1 MEANLYCKIMLD
13 FNGLK
18 IMALLVGVAAL
29 TVVVAIMLDLA
40 SGLRKAKLLGE
51 ARSSYAYERTTT
63 KLMRNGSLVLIM
75 AMIDLLLFFGHLWEL
90 VGLSLLSN
98 VPVTTFIAS
107 AWMCFVQAE
116 SIREKAE
123 DKAERKSAATLKQ
136 LAEVLTTEQIQALLS
151 KVKTKSDGTETE
163 TYSEEG

>member
-1 MEANLYCKIMLD
+1 MIDL
-13 FNGLK
+13 NGLK
-18 IMALLVGVAAL
+18 LMSLLVGVAAL
-29 TVVVAIMLDLA
+29 VVVIAIMLDLA

-51 ARSSYAYERTTT
+51 ARTSYAYERTTT

-90 VGLSLLSN
+90 IGLTLLSN
-98 VPVTTFIAS
+98 VPVITFIAA

-136 LAEVLTTEQIQALLS
+136 LAEVLTTEQIQALLNKMQS
-151 KVKTKSDGTETE
+151 KTKVDDGTETD
-163 TYSEEG
+163 

>member
-1 MEANLYCKIMLD
+1 MID

-18 IMALLVGVAAL
+18 TMALLVGVAAL
-29 TVVVAIMLDLA
+29 AVVIAIMLDLA
-40 SGLRKAKLLGE
+40 SGLRKAKLMGE
-51 ARSSYAYERTTT
+51 ARTSYAYERTTT

-90 VGLSLLSN
+90 IGLSLLSN
-98 VPVTTFIAS
+98 VPVITFIAS

-136 LAEVLTTEQIQALLS
+136 LAEVLTTEQIQALLNKIQS
-151 KVKTKSDGTETE
+151 KSIEDDGTET
-163 TYSEEG
+163 

>member
-1 MEANLYCKIMLD
+1 M
-13 FNGLK
+13 
-18 IMALLVGVAAL
+18 
-29 TVVVAIMLDLA
+29 
-40 SGLRKAKLLGE
+40 GE

-63 KLMRNGSLVLIM
+63 KLMRNGSVVLIM
-75 AMIDLLLFFGHLWEL
+75 AMIDLMLFFGHLWEII
-90 VGLSLLSN
+90 GLTLLSN
-98 VPVTTFIAS
+98 VPVITFIAS

-151 KVKTKSDGTETE
+151 KIQDKGGASD
-163 TYSEEG
+163 EEA